1 MPRPEGPFE
10 RLLRQKP
17 ERDPAPII
25 IGGTVAFLAIVIVM
39 VFVFSS
45 VFGGGGDDGGG
56 SAGVGDNGGGDDC
69 REIVDNVQGCLAGM
83 PALPPGLAAASQ
95 FIEFESERE
104 IPVNIGLPL
113 TDNSADPAGLGF
125 YTYDE
130 SRWQR
135 ITDATLVPA
144 RDFATGGCV
153 QTDLTN
159 VSSGLVGCGGFSTV
173 PRNLAVLRV
182 VAQTYQVAASLP
194 HGAPLHPDATGVQLI
209 TPRDFTPA
217 ADGSVQ
223 GSASAVERGQGVLLM
238 PTVIGSSEDTAS
250 VVNDILADENLR
262 AQHIQALVT
271 LVGNNGL
278 DGVNLEYSSV
288 DVDLA
293 PEFTAF
299 VTGLADSL
307 HGADK
312 RLTLTLPP
320 PTNQRLAYEW
330 KLLGEVTDFIQVLP
344 IADPI
349 AYWDNM
355 PNALS
360 QITEDVNPRKIFLI
374 ASPFSIE
381 GQGDAARPIGYL
393 QAMAL
398 ASTAAIREP
407 TNPEELKPGTNVK
420 LVAKNLDEGEGASP
434 MQWNNDALTVSFAL
448 GGTDRRRIFI
458 ENSYSVSFKLELV
471 QAYGLGGVAISDGS
485 AQSDVANV
493 WPTVADFVRSATVN
507 LVRPNDQML
516 LPTWQAPDGGNIGAG
531 AGTNATWVAPSG
543 GQYHVVFVVS
553 DGDRRFGQQI
563 LIEVRQGESPS
574 PSAIETF
581 APDTDTPTPTA
592 TGTETPVPE
601 PGAVHV
607 EVGKVAEGDDDDN
620 EYTNDEHVSAGS
632 EVTYLITIDN
642 DSDTPVSVTSLID
655 DLYPDAVCLTLGDA
669 DVIGTVLGADDGD
682 GPDAINGGSDQVQ
695 CSFTATAP
703 DEPGSITNTVTGTV
717 EDDTGGSDSE
727 QDVTTVIVE

>member
-1 MPRPEGPFE
+1 M
-10 RLLRQKP
+10 
-17 ERDPAPII
+17 AC
-25 IGGTVAFLAIVIVM
+25 LAI
-39 VFVFSS
+39 
-45 VFGGGGDDGGG
+45 
-56 SAGVGDNGGGDDC
+56 A
-69 REIVDNVQGCLAGM
+69 NV
-83 PALPPGLAAASQ
+83 
-95 FIEFESERE
+95 
-104 IPVNIGLPL
+104 
-113 TDNSADPAGLGF
+113 
-125 YTYDE
+125 
-130 SRWQR
+130 
-135 ITDATLVPA
+135 
-144 RDFATGGCV
+144 TG
-153 QTDLTN
+153 
-159 VSSGLVGCGGFSTV
+159 GLVGCGGFSNV

-194 HGAPLHPDATGVQLI
+194 HGAPLHTDATTGVQLI

-217 ADGSVQ
+217 ADGSLQ
-223 GSASAVERGQGVLLM
+223 GSVTNVERSDGVLLM
-238 PTVIGSSEDTAS
+238 PTIIGSSEDTAA

-262 AQHIQALVT
+262 AAHIQALVT

-288 DVDLA
+288 DVDLDA
-293 PEFTAF
+293 EFTAF

-307 HGADK
+307 HSTEK

-330 KLLGEVTDFIQVLP
+330 AKLGEVADFIQVLP

-381 GQGDAARPIGYL
+381 GQGDLARPMGYL

-407 TNPEELKPGTNVK
+407 TNPEELKPGTDVK

-458 ENSYSVSFKLELV
+458 ENSYSLSFKLELV

-485 AQSDVANV
+485 AQSDVANL
-493 WPTVADFVRSATVN
+493 WPTVSDFVRSATVN
-507 LVRPNDQML
+507 LIRPNDTVL
-516 LPTWQAPDGGNIGAG
+516 LPTWQAPEGGNIGQG
-531 AGTNATWVAPSG
+531 AGTNATWVAPTG
-543 GQYHVVFVVS
+543 GQYHVVLVVS

-581 APDTDTPTPTA
+581 APDTSTPTPTPGTDTPTP
-592 TGTETPVPE
+592 VP
-601 PGAVHV
+601 GVVFV

-620 EYTNDEHVSAGS
+620 EYTNEEHVTPGS
-632 EVTYLITIDN
+632 DVTYLITIDN
-642 DSDTPVSVTSLID
+642 DSASPVTVTSLVD
-655 DLYPDAVCLTLGDA
+655 DLYPDAICLTPGDA
-669 DVIGTVLGADDGD
+669 DAIGTVLGADDGD
-682 GPDAINGGSDQVQ
+682 GPGVIDGGSDQIQ
-695 CSFTATAP
+695 CTFTVTA
-703 DEPGSITNTVTGTV
+703 DNDAGTTVNTVIGTV
-717 EDDTGGSDSE
+717 ENDTGGTDSD
-727 QDVTTVIVE
+727 QDNATVIVE